1 MSSQKNASLLTFL
14 YLPHLI
20 IIVIFL
26 FRCFVSEHLSFCSL
40 RYHSIKGRTRL
51 DGVELEKCGGEHGI
65 RWGRTRRDELDR
77 GRTRCNSLLQLKTNS
92 KGKAQRLENKKCW
105 CWSVRLNY
113 KRVLA
118 INSLQNWPP
127 TLISSCKVFFQHTL
141 KEHRLQAVNWK
152 ANSQIS

>member
-65 RWGRTRRDELDR
+65 R
-77 GRTRCNSLLQLKTNS
+77 
-92 KGKAQRLENKKCW
+92 
-105 CWSVRLNY
+105 
-113 KRVLA
+113 
-118 INSLQNWPP
+118 
-127 TLISSCKVFFQHTL
+127 
-141 KEHRLQAVNWK
+141 
-152 ANSQIS
+152 